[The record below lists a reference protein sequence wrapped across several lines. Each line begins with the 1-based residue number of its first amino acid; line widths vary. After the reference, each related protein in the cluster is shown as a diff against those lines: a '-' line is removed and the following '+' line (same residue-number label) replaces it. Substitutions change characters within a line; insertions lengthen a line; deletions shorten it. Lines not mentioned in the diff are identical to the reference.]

1 MNTENSAARKRITMD
16 WDVLWERYGIT
27 AVLVIAWILAYLLVP
42 KFNLPD
48 NMLNVLRQS
57 AFIGVAAVGM
67 TVAIVSGT
75 FDLSI
80 GSTLGL
86 CAWTAVV
93 VGAATGSVPLAMLAS
108 AGVGIVVGFINGI
121 LITRIKIPA
130 FITTLGMYFIVRAF
144 HFILTDGA
152 SSRYSAKDFVWWG
165 NGSILD
171 IPVPFIIFIFM
182 AILIALVLNR
192 TEFGRYV
199 YSIGTNIK
207 AARVAGVPVQATIMW
222 IFIVSSLFASFSA
235 FLIGSRIYSA
245 GPGLEPDFALNV
257 IATVVL
263 GGTRLAGGRGSML
276 GTVAAAILFAGMG
289 NVLNLMHTDSFV
301 QRVAVGLVLLL
312 ALSIEGVRQ
321 RLFEISSRKTSKEV
335 KLEKGSV
342 TNVS

>member
-1 MNTENSAARKRITMD
+1 MNADKLVSPKQNSVD
-16 WDVLWERYGIT
+16 WDVLWERYGISV
-27 AVLVIAWILAYLLVP
+27 VLLIAWILAYFLVP
-42 KFNLPD
+42 KFSLPD

-80 GSTLGL
+80 GSSLGL

-93 VGAATGSVPLAMLAS
+93 VGAATQSVPLAILSS
-108 AGVGIVVGFINGI
+108 AGVGIVIGVLNGL

-130 FITTLGMYFIVRAF
+130 FITTLGMYFIVRAI
-144 HFILTDGA
+144 HFILTNGA
-152 SSRYSAKDFVWWG
+152 AARNNAKDFVWWG
-165 NGSILD
+165 NGSIAG
-171 IPVPFIIFIFM
+171 IPVPFIIFICM
-182 AILIALVLNR
+182 ALLIAFVLNR

-199 YSIGTNIK
+199 YSIGSNSQ
-207 AARVAGVPVQATIMW
+207 AALVAGVPVQATTMW
-222 IFIVSSLFASFSA
+222 IFIIVSLFASFSA
-235 FLIGSRIYSA
+235 FLLGSRLYSA

-289 NVLNLMHTDSFV
+289 NILNLVHVDSFV
-301 QRVAVGLVLLL
+301 QRVAVGLILLL

-321 RLFEISSRKTSKEV
+321 RLFEISSRKTTKEV
-335 KLEKGSV
+335 KLEKETV
-342 TNVS
+342 

>member
-1 MNTENSAARKRITMD
+1 MISEKAVAQKNATVD

-27 AVLVIAWILAYLLVP
+27 AVLVVAWIICYLLVP
-42 KFNLPD
+42 NFSKPD
-48 NMLNVLRQS
+48 NMLNVIRQS
-57 AFIGVAAVGM
+57 AFVGVAAVGM
-67 TVAIVSGT
+67 TVAIMSGT

-93 VGAATGSVPLAMLAS
+93 VGASTKSVPLAILSS
-108 AGVGIVVGFINGI
+108 ALVGI
-121 LITRIKIPA
+121 LIGIINGLLITQIKIPA
-130 FITTLGMYFIVRAF
+130 FITTLGMYFIVRAIT
-144 HFILTDGA
+144 FIITNGA
-152 SSRYSAKDFVWWG
+152 PSRNNAKDFIWWG
-165 NGSILD
+165 NGSVLG
-171 IPVPFIIFIFM
+171 IPVPFIIFIVM
-182 AILIALVLNR
+182 AVIMALVLNR

-199 YSIGTNIK
+199 YSIGTNDQ
-207 AARVAGVPVQATIMW
+207 AAWVAGVPIKTTTMW
-222 IFIVSSLFASFSA
+222 IFIVVSLFESFSA

-276 GTVAAAILFAGMG
+276 GTVAAAILFAGMA

-312 ALSIEGVRQ
+312 ALSIEGIRQ
-321 RLFEISSRKTSKEV
+321 RLFEMSSRKITKEV
-335 KLEKGSV
+335 KVDKGP
-342 TNVS
+342 VSNPR

>member
-1 MNTENSAARKRITMD
+1 MNTAKSLPQKQNAID

-27 AVLVIAWILAYLLVP
+27 AVLVIAWIVAYFLVP
-42 KFNLPD
+42 KFSLPD

-57 AFIGVAAVGM
+57 AFVGVAAVGM
-67 TVAIVSGT
+67 TVAIISGT

-80 GSTLGL
+80 GSTLGF
-86 CAWTAVV
+86 CGWTAVV
-93 VGAATGSVPLAMLAS
+93 VGAATGSVPLAILSA
-108 AGVGIVVGFINGI
+108 AGVGVIVGIINGI

-130 FITTLGMYFIVRAF
+130 FITTLGMYFIVRAI

-165 NGSILD
+165 NGSVLG
-171 IPVPFIIFIFM
+171 IPVPFIIFIVM
-182 AILIALVLNR
+182 AVLIALVLNR
-192 TEFGRYV
+192 TAFGRYV
-199 YSIGTNIK
+199 YSIGTNIQ
-207 AARVAGVPVQATIMW
+207 AAKVAGVPVQATTMW
-222 IFIVSSLFASFSA
+222 IFIVVSLFCSFSG

-276 GTVAAAILFAGMG
+276 GTVAAAILFAGMS

-312 ALSIEGVRQ
+312 ALSIEGIRQ

-335 KLEKGSV
+335 KVEKSSV
-342 TNVS
+342 SNAS

>member
-1 MNTENSAARKRITMD
+1 MNAEKLVAPKQISRD

-27 AVLVIAWILAYLLVP
+27 LVLLIAWVLAYFLVP
-42 KFNLPD
+42 KFSLPD

-57 AFIGVAAVGM
+57 AFVGVAAVGM

-80 GSTLGL
+80 GSSLGL

-93 VGAATGSVPLAMLAS
+93 VGAATGSVPLAILAS
-108 AGVGIVVGFINGI
+108 ALVGIVIGILNGF

-130 FITTLGMYFIVRAF
+130 FITTLGMYFIVRAV

-152 SSRYSAKDFVWWG
+152 ASRYSAKDFVWWG
-165 NGSILD
+165 NGSVLG
-171 IPVPFIIFIFM
+171 IPVPFIIFIIM
-182 AILIALVLNR
+182 ALIVAFLLNR
-192 TEFGRYV
+192 TAFGRYV
-199 YSIGTNIK
+199 YSIGSNSQ
-207 AARVAGVPVQATIMW
+207 AARVAGVPIRATTMW
-222 IFIVSSLFASFSA
+222 IFMVVSLFASFSA
-235 FLIGSRIYSA
+235 FLLGSRLYSA

-289 NVLNLMHTDSFV
+289 NVLNLVHVDSFV

-321 RLFEISSRKTSKEV
+321 RLFEISSRKTTKEV
-335 KLEKGSV
+335 KLEKESA
-342 TNVS
+342 

>member
-1 MNTENSAARKRITMD
+1 MNADKRVSPKQNSLD
-16 WDVLWERYGIT
+16 WDVLWERYGISV
-27 AVLVIAWILAYLLVP
+27 VLLIAWILAYFLVP
-42 KFNLPD
+42 KFSQPD

-80 GSTLGL
+80 GSSLGL

-93 VGAATGSVPLAMLAS
+93 VGAATQSVPLAILSS
-108 AGVGIVVGFINGI
+108 AVVGIVIGILNGL

-130 FITTLGMYFIVRAF
+130 FITTLGMYFIVRAI
-144 HFILTDGA
+144 HFILTNGA
-152 SSRYSAKDFVWWG
+152 AARNNAKDFVWWG
-165 NGSILD
+165 NGSIAD
-171 IPVPFIIFIFM
+171 IPVPFIIFICM
-182 AILIALVLNR
+182 ALLIAFVLNR

-199 YSIGTNIK
+199 YSIGSNSQ
-207 AARVAGVPVQATIMW
+207 AALVAGVPVLATTMW
-222 IFIVSSLFASFSA
+222 IFIIVSLFTSFSA
-235 FLIGSRIYSA
+235 FLLGSRLYSA

-289 NVLNLMHTDSFV
+289 NILNLVHVDLFV
-301 QRVAVGLVLLL
+301 QRVAVGLILLL

-321 RLFEISSRKTSKEV
+321 RLFEISSRKTTKEV
-335 KLEKGSV
+335 RQEKE
-342 TNVS
+342 TI

>member
-1 MNTENSAARKRITMD
+1 MNADKPVSPRQSSTD
-16 WDVLWERYGIT
+16 WDVLWERYGIS
-27 AVLVIAWILAYLLVP
+27 AVLVIAWILAYFFVP
-42 KFNLPD
+42 KFSFPD

-57 AFIGVAAVGM
+57 AFVGVAAVGM
-67 TVAIVSGT
+67 TVAIISGT

-80 GSTLGL
+80 GSSLGL

-93 VGAATGSVPLAMLAS
+93 VGAATKSVPLAMLAS
-108 AGVGIVVGFINGI
+108 AAVGVVIGIINGF

-130 FITTLGMYFIVRAF
+130 FITTLGMYFIVRAV

-152 SSRYSAKDFVWWG
+152 ASRYNAKDFVWWG
-165 NGSILD
+165 NGSVFGV
-171 IPVPFIIFIFM
+171 PVPFIIFVFM
-182 AILIALVLNR
+182 ALLIAFVLNR

-199 YSIGTNIK
+199 YSIGTNSQ
-207 AARVAGVPVQATIMW
+207 AARVAGVPVQATTMW
-222 IFIVSSLFASFSA
+222 IFMVVSLFASFSA
-235 FLIGSRIYSA
+235 FLLGSRLYSA

-289 NVLNLMHTDSFV
+289 NVLNLVHVDSFV
-301 QRVAVGLVLLL
+301 QRVAIGLVLLL

-321 RLFEISSRKTSKEV
+321 RLFEISSRKTIKEV
-335 KLEKGSV
+335 RLEKESA
-342 TNVS
+342 